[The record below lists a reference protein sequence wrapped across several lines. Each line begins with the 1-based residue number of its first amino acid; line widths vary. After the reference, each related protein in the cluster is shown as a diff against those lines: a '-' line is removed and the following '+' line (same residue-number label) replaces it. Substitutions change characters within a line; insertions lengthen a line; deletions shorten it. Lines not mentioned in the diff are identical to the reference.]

1 MNFDLNEDQIALRD
15 LARRVLADSSAEGQ
29 LQAVDLAEDRFDPNL
44 WRTLGTTGLIGISV
58 PEEWGGA
65 GGGAI
70 AQAVMMVEAGRTLA
84 AVPLLAGGSVAAPAL
99 ANFGT
104 PALRE
109 AMLPQLLAG
118 TSVVTVAMS
127 EPLQRRGSV
136 ATTATPDGNGWR
148 LNGTKTMVP
157 YAKLASSILVP
168 AKLGGQIHVFV
179 VDSQQ
184 PGVELERQQSLSGEP
199 DGLLDLRDVFVDG
212 SGRLLGG
219 DATYETMLA
228 DARIAACALQL
239 GRCESVLELTAA
251 YVSTREQFG
260 RPIAT
265 FQAVG
270 HRMADAYIDLEA
282 IRLTMWQAA
291 YLCQAGAAP
300 ASRQAAIATA
310 GFWAGEGGNR
320 ILHAAI
326 HVHGGMGSSYEY
338 PLHRYFLQGRQAHV
352 TLGTT
357 TDHLRDLGDRLVD
370 VVLPQ
375 DSDAA

>member
-179 VDSQQ
+179 VDPQQ